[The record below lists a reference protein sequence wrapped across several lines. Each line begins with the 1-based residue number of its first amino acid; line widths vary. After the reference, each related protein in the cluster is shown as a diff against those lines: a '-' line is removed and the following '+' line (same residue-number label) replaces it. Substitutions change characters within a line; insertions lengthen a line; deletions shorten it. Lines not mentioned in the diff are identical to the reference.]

1 MREGQKPVTDP
12 AELKAS
18 KEELQ
23 GVFVV
28 QSGKAVFRE
37 VKTGIS
43 GSTDIEV
50 LPGLLQEGDEIIT
63 GSYQVIRTIRTDAKI
78 KVDNK
83 PATPSTTP
91 S

>member
-1 MREGQKPVTDP
+1 MKPGHAPVTDP
-12 AELKAS
+12 AALKAA

-28 QSGKAVFRE
+28 QAGKAVFRE

-50 LPGLLQEGDEIIT
+50 LPGVIQQGDEIVT
-63 GSYQVIRTIRTDAKI
+63 GSYQVIRTIRNNAKV

-83 PATPSTTP
+83 PPATAIPS
-91 S
+91 